1 MKKAT
6 FFLAALSVLG
16 TAGAASAQSRI
27 PLSVEVRGDAAI
39 PVGDFADGEV
49 KNGLGFTASASL
61 QLVPGFAAY
70 GSYSRTEF
78 SADELV
84 GGGDNDV
91 LDQGWAAGLT
101 ASLGGSR
108 GGATPFVGAGLL
120 FHELDVNDVEQ
131 GDAQMGFEVGAGIA
145 VPLGRSVRVT
155 PAVGF
160 RQYGLEGSTVGGLIP
175 TDSNVSYLTA
185 GVGLNISF

>member
-6 FFLAALSVLG
+6 FVLAALSVLG
-16 TAGAASAQSRI
+16 TAGAASAQSSI
-27 PLSVEVRGDAAI
+27 PLSVEVRGDAAF

-49 KNGLGFTASASL
+49 ENGIGFTASAAL

-78 SADELV
+78 SANDLV

-101 ASLGGSR
+101 ASLGGAPGR
-108 GGATPFVGAGLL
+108 ATPFVGAGLL
-120 FHELDVNDVEQ
+120 FHELEVNEVEQ
-131 GDAQMGFEVGAGIA
+131 GDAKMGFEVGAGIA
-145 VPLGRSVRVT
+145 VPLGPRVRVT
-155 PAVGF
+155 PAVGY
-160 RQYGLEGSTVGGLIP
+160 RQYNLEDTTAGGLI
-175 TDSNVSYLTA
+175 TANSNVSYLTA